1 MSLLSWF
8 LRPHKLSDEERADA
22 GARLDAK
29 RRHLRGK
36 MSRTQGEIRRSWT
49 SYRTWRGD
57 EAGKRK
63 LKAHIRAL
71 EAERKEQVKEMLRL
85 QSEMKKVGYDAVAG
99 EVEIQ

>member
-1 MSLLSWF
+1 MSLLSW
-8 LRPHKLSDEERADA
+8 LIRPGNMTEEDRAKE

-49 SYRTWRGD
+49 SYRTWRGED
-57 EAGKRK
+57 AGKRK

-71 EAERKEQVKEMLRL
+71 EAERKAQVKEMLAL
-85 QSEMKKVGYDAVAG
+85 QSRMKKLGFDAAAG
-99 EVEIQ
+99 EVEVS